1 MKNEAIASAI
11 ARSLNIP
18 HVVARILVS
27 RGFTSV
33 PAVHALLSGNNGAE
47 LNPFTILGMKEAVKW
62 TLDVR
67 DRGESIFVYGDYDL
81 DGLSSVSLLKR
92 ALNHLGFE
100 IKWRLPSRFGSGYG
114 LSVAAIDEM
123 IEAGAKNILT
133 VDTGITANEEIAY
146 AKSKGLHVMVIDHHQ
161 PSGEGLPVCDVLL
174 DPHQEGDSYGNVDL
188 CGVGVAYKFICALY
202 ETLNEPHPEYLLELV
217 ALGTLADLVPMTP
230 ENRYFTHKGLAHI
243 WDSPF
248 PGVRELCR
256 SLLQHPQFVTAQ
268 GIMFKVAPQ
277 LNAPGRI
284 ERPDPA
290 LAVLLCDTPTEAKNL
305 VEALGVWNQKRKN
318 TENEIS
324 EMAIA
329 RVHELYGND
338 LPPVL
343 LVDGENWHVGVIGIV
358 AAKLTQEFDRPAA
371 VISIQPDGIACASA
385 RAIPGFNWHKALFE
399 CRDLFTR
406 WGGHSNAAGFS
417 LAKEN
422 IDELRRRIIEFAK
435 SSEGVELDRREPVA
449 TIDVAFAE
457 IDETLM
463 LWLARLEP
471 LIGNFPAP
479 VFRAKNV
486 RVKDARELRGGHLGL
501 ELGQGLG
508 FSFKAIAFGMAK
520 RMSVT
525 THAKN
530 VTVDFEV
537 SWNVYNGRR
546 TLQLQVKDI
555 FGEQ

>member
-1 MKNEAIASAI
+1 MNNEQIASSI
-11 ARSLNIP
+11 AQSLDIP
-18 HVVARILVS
+18 HIVARILVS
-27 RGFTSV
+27 RGFKTVPSV
-33 PAVHALLSGNNGAE
+33 YALLKGNVGAE
-47 LNPFTILGMKEAVKW
+47 LDPFSMHGMSSAIDWILAVKERNEG
-62 TLDVR
+62 V
-67 DRGESIFVYGDYDL
+67 FVFGDYDL

-92 ALNHLGFE
+92 GLNNVGFDVE
-100 IKWRLPSRFGSGYG
+100 WRLPSRFGSGYG
-114 LSVAAIDEM
+114 LSVYAIDEM
-123 IEAGAKNILT
+123 IAAGAKNIIT

-174 DPHQEGDSYGNVDL
+174 DPHQEADDYSNVDL

-202 ETLNEPHPEYLLELV
+202 ERLGKPHPENYLELV

-230 ENRYFTHKGLAHI
+230 ENRYFTRKGLERI

-256 SLLQHPQFVTAQ
+256 SQLVYPQFVGAQ
-268 GIMFKVAPQ
+268 GIMFKVAPL

-284 ERPDPA
+284 EKPDPA
-290 LAVLLCDTPTEAKNL
+290 LEVLLCDTQADAKRL
-305 VEALGVWNQKRKN
+305 VEALGSWNMKRKD
-318 TENEIS
+318 TENAIS

-329 RVHELYGND
+329 RVHELYGNN

-343 LVDGENWHVGVIGIV
+343 LVDGNDWHVGVIGIV
-358 AAKLTQEFDRPAA
+358 AAKLTQEFERPAA

-417 LAKEN
+417 LVKEN
-422 IDELRRRIIEFAK
+422 IEELRRRIIGFA
-435 SSEGVELDRREPVA
+435 SSYAEPESERQEA
-449 TIDVAFAE
+449 TAVIEAAFAE
-457 IDETLM
+457 LDDVLM
-463 LWLARLEP
+463 QWLSRLEP
-471 LIGNFPAP
+471 LVGNFPVP

-486 RVKDARELRGGHLGL
+486 KVKGARELRGGHLYL

-508 FSFKAIAFGMAK
+508 FTFKAIAFGMSK
-520 RMSVT
+520 LLHSVER
-525 THAKN
+525 AKN
-530 VTVDFEV
+530 ITVDFELA
-537 SWNVYNGRR
+537 WNVYNGRR
-546 TLQLQVKDI
+546 SLQLQIKDI
-555 FGEQ
+555 VV